1 MCDIIYRIIA
11 IFALLINYNT
21 TNIMESIRNSN
32 SSAGNGQ
39 IMTLRSYYKNLPE
52 PTHPKKALINSIA
65 VQCGVTLA
73 TARNWIL
80 YGIRPDKPEHVRII
94 SGITGIPAENLWND

>member
-1 MCDIIYRIIA
+1 MET
-11 IFALLINYNT
+11 IN
-21 TNIMESIRNSN
+21 NSN
-32 SSAGNGQ
+32 SFAEKGQ

-65 VQCGVTLA
+65 VRCGVTLA

-80 YGIRPDKPEHVRII
+80 YGIRPDNPLHIQTI
-94 SGITGIPAENLWND
+94 SEITGIPAENLWND

>member
-1 MCDIIYRIIA
+1 
-11 IFALLINYNT
+11 
-21 TNIMESIRNSN
+21 METIKNSN
-32 SSAGNGQ
+32 SSAENGR
-39 IMTLRSYYKNLPE
+39 IMTLKSYYKNLPE

-80 YGIRPDKPEHVRII
+80 YGIRPDNPFHIQTI
-94 SGITGIPAENLWND
+94 SKITGIPVENLWND